1 MKLSAKS
8 QEFLDNLQLYLFS
21 SGKKEAEIAEVI
33 EELKDHLCEAEKDGK
48 SVEHIIGQPP
58 EQYME
63 LLSKEMNTD
72 YKGLIKIIPIF
83 ILGAFA
89 YILLDNTIR
98 GSIHFSIY
106 QLIGYPVISIVMLGM
121 YVMTFKLIAKRKL
134 TRIKR
139 FGILY
144 GLSLF
149 SIGSFIALLLFDKKF
164 GTPLFQIDTVI
175 GRTIVAAI
183 AIIIFIGIAIW
194 SKTWVSIIIPAIIS
208 VPQLLVKFLPV
219 HGQTKLIFPT
229 VLMFLGLI
237 VFFTVHSRLEKKDAK
252 Q

>member
-8 QEFLDNLQLYLFS
+8 QEFLDNLQLYLFT
-21 SGKKEAEIAEVI
+21 SGKKEVEIAEVI
-33 EELKDHLCEAEKDGK
+33 EEMKDHLCEAEKDGK

-72 YKGLIKIIPIF
+72 YKGWMKIIPIF

-98 GSIHFSIY
+98 GSIHYSIY
-106 QLIGYPVISIVMLGM
+106 QIIGYPVISISMLGIFA
-121 YVMTFKLIAKRKL
+121 MTFKVIAKGKL
-134 TRIKR
+134 SRIKR

-144 GLSLF
+144 GLSLL
-149 SIGSFIALLLFDKKF
+149 SIGSFVALLLLDKKF
-164 GTPLFQIDTVI
+164 GTPLFQIDTVV
-175 GRTIVAAI
+175 GRLIVAAI

-208 VPQLLVKFLPV
+208 VPQLLVKFLPI
-219 HGQTKLIFPT
+219 HGQAKVVLPT
-229 VLMFLGLI
+229 VLMFIGLI
-237 VFFTVHSRLEKKDAK
+237 VFFTIQSKLEKSEAD